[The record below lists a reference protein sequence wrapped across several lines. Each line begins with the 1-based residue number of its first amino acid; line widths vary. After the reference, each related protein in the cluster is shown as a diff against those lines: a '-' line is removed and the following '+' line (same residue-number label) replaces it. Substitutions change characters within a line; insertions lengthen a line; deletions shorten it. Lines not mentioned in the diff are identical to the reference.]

1 MAPADT
7 SKVEQQALAI
17 RDEATVIATAIQDAT
32 TYEAAV
38 AWLQD
43 VVKPL
48 RQQINECFDPIIKAA
63 HESHKVALA
72 AKAKVEAGP
81 ATAENVVKLALA
93 GYTKRLLLEEKAENE
108 RRLVAAR
115 AAEEDRRLAQ
125 AAELEL
131 LGRGEQAQALLE
143 KPIIVPVPQAVTLA
157 VPKVSGVVNRTN
169 YSAVVVDL
177 QKLVE
182 YVAQHPDQI
191 GLLQPNQVALN
202 ALARAL
208 KLNARIPGVEVRE
221 KDGVAVGARA

>member
-7 SKVEQQALAI
+7 TKVEEQALAI
-17 RDEATVIATAIQDAT
+17 RDEATDIATAIQDAT

-43 VVKPL
+43 RVKPL
-48 RQQINECFDPIIKAA
+48 RALINETFDPIIKAA

-81 ATAENVVKLALA
+81 ATAETIVKLALS
-93 GYTKRLLLEEKAENE
+93 GFTLRLVQREKEENE
-108 RRLVAAR
+108 RRLAEAR
-115 AAEEDRRLAQ
+115 KAEEDRRVAQ

-131 LGRGEQAQALLE
+131 LGRGEQAQALLD
-143 KPIIVPVPQAVTLA
+143 KPIIVPVPETVRFA
-157 VPKVSGVVNRTN
+157 VPKVSGVVNRTS
-169 YSAVVVDL
+169 YSAVVTDL
-177 QKLVE
+177 QLLVE

-191 GLLQPNQVALN
+191 GLLQPNQTALN

-208 KLNARIPGVEVRE
+208 KTNARIPGVEVRE
-221 KDGVAVGARA
+221 NNGVAVGARA

>member
-1 MAPADT
+1 MAPAET
-7 SKVEQQALAI
+7 TQVEQQALAI
-17 RDEATVIATAIQDAT
+17 RDEATVIALSVQNSTS
-32 TYEAAV
+32 YEAAV

-48 RQQINECFDPIIKAA
+48 RALINETFDPIIKAA

-81 ATAENVVKLALA
+81 ATAENVVKLALS
-93 GYTKRLLLEEKAENE
+93 GYTKRLLLAEKEANE
-108 RRLVAAR
+108 RALAEAR
-115 AAEEDRRLAQ
+115 KAEEDRRLAQ

-131 LGRGEQAQALLE
+131 LGRGEQAQALLD
-143 KPIIVPVPQAVTLA
+143 KPIIVPVPATVTHA
-157 VPKVSGVVNRTN
+157 VPKVSGVVNRTS
-169 YSAVVVDL
+169 YSAVVTDL
-177 QKLVE
+177 QLLVE

-208 KLNARIPGVEVRE
+208 KTNARIPGVEVRE
-221 KDGVAVGARA
+221 TNGVAVGARA